1 MKRTRPGDAMDTVS
15 DAELES
21 LAAFRHALRRFLHF
35 SEEAARQVGLTP
47 QQHQALLSVR
57 GLAGRGPVTI
67 GALAEHLQVRH
78 HSAVGLV
85 DRLVREGLVVREAS
99 RADRRKVELR
109 LSARGRAVLAKLAG
123 MHRRELERIGP
134 LLKRLIADVFR
145 EDGADSG

>member
-1 MKRTRPGDAMDTVS
+1 MDTVS

-85 DRLVREGLVVREAS
+85 DRLVERGMVRRYRDPS
-99 RADRRKVELR
+99 DLRRALISLTGAGE
-109 LSARGRAVLAKLAG
+109 SVLA
-123 MHRRELERIGP
+123 ELSKVHMEELKTRAKP
-134 LLKRLIADVFR
+134 LISAMAAIVRGTV
-145 EDGADSG
+145 